1 MKLLGITGGIGAG
14 KSLVTR
20 CFKELGATIVDAD
33 AIARQILDTN
43 GIAYEEVIRQFG
55 CGILEE
61 NKNINRKKLAQIV
74 FSDSKKLEQ
83 LNQITH
89 PCVFK
94 EMEHQINDSKTP
106 LVCLDVPL
114 LFSSN
119 FPFSCDKTLAVIAPK
134 ELRIQRV
141 IERDG
146 TTRSEVEARI
156 AAQLSEEEF
165 KKFADYCICNDG
177 EEEKLREEIQ
187 RVYNDIMELKS

>member
-20 CFKELGATIVDAD
+20 CFNELGATIVDAD
-33 AIARQILDTN
+33 EIARQVMDTD
-43 GIAYEEVIRQFG
+43 GIAYEEVIRHFG
-55 CGILEE
+55 CEILDE

-89 PCVFK
+89 PCIFK
-94 EMEHQINDSKTP
+94 EMENQIINAKTP

-119 FPFSCDKTLAVIAPK
+119 FPFSCNKTLAVIAPK

-141 IERDG
+141 MERDG
-146 TTRSEVEARI
+146 ATRGAVEARI
-156 AAQLSEEEF
+156 AAQLSDEDF
-165 KKFADYCICNDG
+165 KKLADYCIYNDG